1 MGPSFKSSLGSHTV
15 AWTAVLLV
23 LALSLLNG
31 YLASPGTRSGKTT
44 RDLDPTL
51 SMNRDAGRE
60 NGYKDTGYK
69 DTVGAA
75 RPVDVPVEQ
84 PCPGAGGSKV
94 SSAVLTWDAPQTNA
108 DGTPLKDLAGFRV
121 HYGRERGKYTDVV
134 DVGRSTTCSL
144 QSLPCGRFYFAVTAY
159 DTSGNESKPSNEVWK
174 DVQ

>member
-1 MGPSFKSSLGSHTV
+1 MGGFLVRKLVKHTKIFNSR
-15 AWTAVLLV
+15 AHQ
-23 LALSLLNG
+23 SRFG
-31 YLASPGTRSGKTT
+31 QIRS
-44 RDLDPTL
+44 
-51 SMNRDAGRE
+51 
-60 NGYKDTGYK
+60 
-69 DTVGAA
+69 
-75 RPVDVPVEQ
+75 
-84 PCPGAGGSKV
+84 
-94 SSAVLTWDAPQTNA
+94 PQTNA